1 MTDSDTLRAPAKT
14 RRRARRSRRWLILLV
29 VLVLAGVGAAVY
41 GRDLLLDPAPAAPRT
56 VAVTRGSLERTV
68 TSLGTIKPRDYVDVG
83 AQISGQISRLYVEI
97 GDQVAQGD
105 LLAELDARVQESKV
119 VADRA
124 KLADLSA
131 QLRQRE
137 AERQLARQQHQRNQR
152 LFSAKAISEDELQI
166 GAASLAVA
174 EASIASLEAQIDQ
187 AQATLDADVTNLGY
201 TEIRAPMA
209 GTVVSLDAVEGQ
221 TLNANQ
227 TAPIILQI
235 ADLDTMTVWAEVAE
249 ADVVLLKPGTPLYF
263 TTLGMPDREWYSI
276 VRQVLPTPE
285 VVNDVVLYNALIDID
300 NTDRALMSEMT
311 AQVFFVLDR
320 AEDMPLVPLTALSP
334 GREGRGHSATVL
346 KADGTQERRRVEV
359 RLSNRTTA
367 AIASGLEEGEQV
379 VLPTAGGA
387 AASGRGGGRPG
398 GFGGARL

>member
-1 MTDSDTLRAPAKT
+1 MTDSDTLKAPAKP
-14 RRRARRSRRWLILLV
+14 RRRSRSGRRWLLLLAV
-29 VLVLAGVGAAVY
+29 AVLVAAGVAVY
-41 GRDLLLDPAPAAPRT
+41 GRDLILDPAPTAPRT
-56 VAVTRGSLERTV
+56 VTVARGALERTV

-97 GDQVAQGD
+97 GDQVEQGD
-105 LLAELDARVQESKV
+105 LLAELDARVQESRV

-124 KLADLSA
+124 QLADLSA

-152 LFSAKAISEDELQI
+152 LFAAKAISEDELQI
-166 GAASLAVA
+166 GSASLAVA
-174 EASIASLEAQIDQ
+174 EASIESLKAQFDQ

-201 TEIRAPMA
+201 TEIRAPMS

-235 ADLDTMTVWAEVAE
+235 ADLETMTVWAEVAE

-263 TTLGMPDREWYSI
+263 TTLGMPEREWYSI

-300 NTDRALMSEMT
+300 NADRALMSEMT

-320 AEDMPLVPLTALSP
+320 VENLPLVPLAALTP
-334 GREGRGHSATVL
+334 GPDGKGRTVTVL
-346 KADGTQERRRVEV
+346 KPDGTRERRPVEV

-367 AIASGLEEGEQV
+367 AVSSGLEGGEQV
-379 VLPTAGGA
+379 VLPGTGTAERA
-387 AASGRGGGRPG
+387 GGRPG
-398 GFGGARL
+398 GFGARL

>member
-1 MTDSDTLRAPAKT
+1 MTDSDKIKAPA
-14 RRRARRSRRWLILLV
+14 RGRRSKGRGRWLLALALL
-29 VLVLAGVGAAVY
+29 LAGATAAAVY
-41 GRDLLLDPAPAAPRT
+41 GRDFLLDPAPAAPRT
-56 VAVTRGSLERTV
+56 VAVTRGALERTV

-83 AQISGQISRLYVEI
+83 AQISGQISKLHVQI
-97 GDQVAQGD
+97 GDQVEQGD

-119 VADRA
+119 VANRA

-131 QLRQRE
+131 QLRQRQSE
-137 AERQLARQQHQRNQR
+137 LQLARQQNQRNRR
-152 LFSAKAISEDELQI
+152 LFAAKAISEDELQI
-166 GAASLAVA
+166 STASLAVA

-187 AQATLDADVTNLGY
+187 AQATLDADVTSLGY
-201 TEIRAPMA
+201 AEIRAPMS
-209 GTVVSLDAVEGQ
+209 GTIVSLDAVEGQ

-249 ADVVLLKPGTPLYF
+249 ADVVLLKSGTPIYF
-263 TTLGMPDREWYSI
+263 TTLGMPEREWYSI

-320 AEDMPLVPLTALSP
+320 AENLPLVPLAALNTGPDGKVQSV
-334 GREGRGHSATVL
+334 SVL
-346 KADGTQERRRVEV
+346 QPDGSQMRRPVEV

-379 VLPTAGGA
+379 VLPGGA
-387 AASGRGGGRPG
+387 NAARAGGRPG
-398 GFGGARL
+398 GFGARL

>member
-1 MTDSDTLRAPAKT
+1 MESVTDSDTLKAPAKH
-14 RRRARRSRRWLILLV
+14 RRRSRSSRRWLLLLVAV
-29 VLVLAGVGAAVY
+29 VLVAAGAAVY
-41 GRDLLLDPAPAAPRT
+41 GRDLLFEPAPAAPRT
-56 VAVTRGSLERTV
+56 VTAERGSLERTV

-83 AQISGQISRLYVEI
+83 AQISGQISKLHVQI
-97 GDQVAQGD
+97 GDQVEQGD

-119 VADRA
+119 VANRA

-131 QLRQRE
+131 QLRQRQSE
-137 AERQLARQQHQRNQR
+137 LQLARQQNQRNKR
-152 LFSAKAISEDELQI
+152 LFAAKAISEDEMQI

-174 EASIASLEAQIDQ
+174 EASIESLKAQIDQ
-187 AQATLDADVTNLGY
+187 AQATLDADLTSLGY
-201 TEIRAPMA
+201 AEIRAPMA

-249 ADVVLLKPGTPLYF
+249 ADVVLLKPGTALYF

-300 NTDRALMSEMT
+300 NADRALMSEMT

-320 AEDMPLVPLTALSP
+320 AENLPLVPLSAISLAP
-334 GREGRGHSATVL
+334 EGGGRTVTVL
-346 KADGTQERRRVEV
+346 KPDGTQERRPVEV
-359 RLSNRTTA
+359 RLSNRTMA
-367 AIASGLEEGEQV
+367 AVASGLEGGEQV
-379 VLPTAGGA
+379 VLPAAGA
-387 AASGRGGGRPG
+387 AKAGGRPG
-398 GFGGARL
+398 GFGARL

>member
-1 MTDSDTLRAPAKT
+1 M
-14 RRRARRSRRWLILLV
+14 
-29 VLVLAGVGAAVY
+29 
-41 GRDLLLDPAPAAPRT
+41 
-56 VAVTRGSLERTV
+56 

-83 AQISGQISRLYVEI
+83 AQISGQISKLYVQI
-97 GDQVAQGD
+97 GDQVQQGD

-119 VADRA
+119 VANRA

-174 EASIASLEAQIDQ
+174 EASIESLKAQIDQ

-201 TEIRAPMA
+201 TEIRAPMS

-249 ADVVLLKPGTPLYF
+249 ADVVLLKPGTALYF
-263 TTLGMPDREWYSI
+263 TTLGMPDREWYWI

-320 AEDMPLVPLTALSP
+320 AENLPLVPLAALSA
-334 GREGRGHSATVL
+334 GREGKTQTVTVM
-346 KADGTQERRRVEV
+346 KPDGTQERRPVEV

-367 AIASGLEEGEQV
+367 AVSSGLEGGEQV
-379 VLPTAGGA
+379 VLPVSGAGPRA
-387 AASGRGGGRPG
+387 GGRPG
-398 GFGGARL
+398 GFGARL

>member
-1 MTDSDTLRAPAKT
+1 MTDSDTIKAPTKG
-14 RRRARRSRRWLILLV
+14 RRRARNSRRWLL
-29 VLVLAGVGAAVY
+29 VLVTLLLAGAGAAVY
-41 GRDLLLDPAPAAPRT
+41 GRDVLLDPTPAAPRT
-56 VAVTRGSLERTV
+56 VAVTTGSLERTV

-83 AQISGQISRLYVEI
+83 AQISGQISQLHVEI
-97 GDQVAQGD
+97 GDRVEQGA

-124 KLADLSA
+124 ELADLSA

-137 AERQLARQQHQRNQR
+137 AELQLARQQHQRSQR
-152 LFSAKAISEDELQI
+152 LFAAKALSEDELQI
-166 GAASLAVA
+166 GAANLAVA
-174 EASIASLEAQIDQ
+174 DASIASLKAKIDQ
-187 AQATLDADVTNLGY
+187 AQATLDADETNLGY
-201 TEIRAPMA
+201 TEIHAPMS

-263 TTLGMPDREWYSI
+263 TTLGMPEREWYSI

-320 AEDMPLVPLTALSP
+320 AENLPLVPLAALTP
-334 GREGRGHSATVL
+334 GLDGKGQTVTVL
-346 KADGTQERRRVEV
+346 KPDGTRERRSVEV
-359 RLSNRTTA
+359 RLSNRTMA
-367 AIASGLEEGEQV
+367 AIASGLEAGEQV
-379 VLPTAGGA
+379 VLPSAATAKA
-387 AASGRGGGRPG
+387 GGRPG
-398 GFGGARL
+398 GFGARL

>member
-1 MTDSDTLRAPAKT
+1 MTDSEPLKAPAKP
-14 RRRARRSRRWLILLV
+14 RRRPHSSRRWLILLLAIA
-29 VLVLAGVGAAVY
+29 LVGAGAAVY
-41 GRDLLLDPAPAAPRT
+41 GRDMLLDPAPTTPRT
-56 VAVTRGSLERTV
+56 VTVERGALERTV

-83 AQISGQISRLYVEI
+83 AQISGQISKLYVEI
-97 GDQVAQGD
+97 GDQVEQGD
-105 LLAELDARVQESKV
+105 LLAELDARVQESRV

-124 KLADLSA
+124 QLADLSA

-152 LFSAKAISEDELQI
+152 LFAAKAISEDELQI

-174 EASIASLEAQIDQ
+174 EASIESLKAQIDQ

-300 NTDRALMSEMT
+300 NSDRALMSEMT

-320 AEDMPLVPLTALSP
+320 AENLPVVPLAALTP
-334 GREGRGHSATVL
+334 GLDGKGQTVTVL
-346 KADGTQERRRVEV
+346 RPDGTQEKRAVEV
-359 RLSNRTTA
+359 WLSNRTMA
-367 AIASGLEEGEQV
+367 AISSGLEGGEQV
-379 VLPTAGGA
+379 VLPGTSTAARA
-387 AASGRGGGRPG
+387 AGRPG
-398 GFGGARL
+398 GFGARL